1 MLTFLNKDYASFY
14 FVFGLCFILQLC
26 CIKDSSGANLHII
39 TSEFHSKN
47 LKTTNTSVQQTSTIT
62 GIVTNTAGKP
72 IPGATISIPKLGLST
87 STDKDG
93 KYSLDLPTGEHL

>member
-1 MLTFLNKDYASFY
+1 M
-14 FVFGLCFILQLC
+14 QLC
-26 CIKDSSGANLHII
+26 CTKNSRGSNLHII
-39 TSEFHSKN
+39 TSEFLSKN
-47 LKTTNTSVQQTSTIT
+47 LKTINTSVQQTSTIT